1 MFISDFIGES
11 NEYDKKLTLE
21 EKRPKSWLKSVS
33 AFANGKGGVLF
44 FGVAD
49 DETLVGLTD
58 PRRVSEKISEIIK
71 IRMDPIPQTDM
82 EFHEEDG
89 KQFIIL
95 RILPGVETPYY
106 YVGDGNRTAFIRIGN
121 ESVPAGVI
129 ELKRLVLRGSNQT
142 YDSLSSHF
150 SYEKYAF
157 TKLRSV
163 YRQRTGKELEEAD
176 FISFGLVDEKG
187 MLTNAGAL
195 LADESPMRH
204 SRLFCTRWNSLDK
217 ASGVMEALDDKEFSG
232 SLLILLQGGE
242 EFVKNNTKKRW
253 KKTSDGRLEMPDIPE
268 RAVLECIVNGLIHRD
283 YLELG
288 SEVHIDIF
296 DDRMEIYSPGGMLDG
311 SFVQDLDTD
320 YVPSKRRNPIIADV
334 FSRMNYMERRGSG
347 FKKIKDDYHRA
358 VNYRPEL
365 EPEFYSDASSFWV
378 TLYNLNYNISI
389 EEVSAGRQKQLF
401 EDEKTV
407 VSNEKQSFGDGK
419 AVIPDKKQLFEE
431 EKTVILK
438 KKQLFENKVNES
450 RLSMLTKKKILQLY
464 GQLSD
469 NMCFSRADVMR
480 IIGITSSPAG
490 ELIKKMKKEK
500 LIVPVV
506 GHGKGRYRFK
516 I

>member
-1 MFISDFIGES
+1 M
-11 NEYDKKLTLE
+11 
-21 EKRPKSWLKSVS
+21 
-33 AFANGKGGVLF
+33 
-44 FGVAD
+44 
-49 DETLVGLTD
+49 
-58 PRRVSEKISEIIK
+58 
-71 IRMDPIPQTDM
+71 
-82 EFHEEDG
+82 
-89 KQFIIL
+89 
-95 RILPGVETPYY
+95 
-106 YVGDGNRTAFIRIGN
+106 
-121 ESVPAGVI
+121 
-129 ELKRLVLRGSNQT
+129 
-142 YDSLSSHF
+142 
-150 SYEKYAF
+150 
-157 TKLRSV
+157 
-163 YRQRTGKELEEAD
+163 
-176 FISFGLVDEKG
+176 
-187 MLTNAGAL
+187 
-195 LADESPMRH
+195 
-204 SRLFCTRWNSLDK
+204 
-217 ASGVMEALDDKEFSG
+217 
-232 SLLILLQGGE
+232 
-242 EFVKNNTKKRW
+242 
-253 KKTSDGRLEMPDIPE
+253 
-268 RAVLECIVNGLIHRD
+268 
-283 YLELG
+283 G

-389 EEVSAGRQKQLF
+389 EEISGGGQKQLF
-401 EDEKTV
+401 EEEKTV
-407 VSNEKQSFGDGK
+407 VLNEKQLFGDGK
-419 AVIPDKKQLFEE
+419 AVILDKKQLFEE
-431 EKTVILK
+431 EKTVIPD

-450 RLSMLTKKKILQLY
+450 QLSMLTKKKILQLY